1 MTNLDQF
8 ESVFKSS
15 DKAVFNY
22 VPPTYTNGLIVTD
35 LDVVHVSDFTNQ
47 IRGYLSAIDDGGL
60 HWAALTSDDFG
71 SVQGLLEQIEKRK
84 PDLIVTYR
92 HLKSKAWQW
101 PYSLGEYLDVM
112 TQATEVP
119 VLVVPHPEAGRAHAQ
134 NLINTDRVM
143 AITNHITGDDA
154 LVNTTMAFTANQGMC
169 WLTHVEN
176 QVVFERYMETIS
188 KIPQVNTDIARE
200 TITAQLLKEP
210 TDYIAA
216 CKTEIGRHKL
226 SVQIKLLVVMGRRI
240 DEYRQLIVDHEI
252 DLLVMHTKT
261 DDHLAMHGAAYPLA
275 VELRQ
280 IPILMI

>member
-1 MTNLDQF
+1 
-8 ESVFKSS
+8 
-15 DKAVFNY
+15 
-22 VPPTYTNGLIVTD
+22 
-35 LDVVHVSDFTNQ
+35 
-47 IRGYLSAIDDGGL
+47 
-60 HWAALTSDDFG
+60 
-71 SVQGLLEQIEKRK
+71 
-84 PDLIVTYR
+84 
-92 HLKSKAWQW
+92 
-101 PYSLGEYLDVM
+101 
-112 TQATEVP
+112 
-119 VLVVPHPEAGRAHAQ
+119 
-134 NLINTDRVM
+134 M

-200 TITAQLLKEP
+200 TIAAQLLKEP